1 MNLRYRDE
9 RAVEVRGK
17 VHNTNRSFT
26 FRHMLVQKGFGG
38 RGLTVAQKIWYC
50 VATVG
55 GKCMLARLQ
64 SFSAFRRWGNSEQS
78 SLARRA

>member
-17 VHNTNRSFT
+17 
-26 FRHMLVQKGFGG
+26 VQKGFGG